1 MKAEPLAQQALLE
14 LQAKDSA
21 LAHLTHRRGA
31 LPEHA
36 EIAAVDARIREL
48 DGRRIEVQT
57 RVSDLERAAAKA
69 DAEVELVKT
78 RRTRDEERLSS
89 GAVKN
94 PKDLTSLQSEL
105 EALARRIGTL
115 EDDEIEIMEQLE
127 VAQGELSELVTAL
140 EGENAT
146 RDTLIAARDE
156 KIAVLDAEAAEAAA
170 GREAVLP
177 KVPED
182 LLTLYKKVATT
193 QNGLGAAALRA
204 RRCEGCHLELNG
216 ADLRELQAEPED
228 AVLRCPE
235 CSRILV
241 RTSESSD

>member
-1 MKAEPLAQQALLE
+1 VKAEPVAQQALLE
-14 LQAKDSA
+14 LQEKDSA
-21 LAHLTHRRGA
+21 LAHLTHRRRA

-36 EIAAVDARIREL
+36 EIAAADARIREL
-48 DGRRIEVQT
+48 DARRIEVQT

-69 DAEVELVKT
+69 DSEVELVKS

-94 PKDLTSLQSEL
+94 PKDLSSLQSEL

-115 EDDEIEIMEQLE
+115 EDDELEIMEQLE
-127 VAQGELSELVTAL
+127 VAQAELAELVSAL
-140 EGENAT
+140 DSENAA
-146 RDTLIAARDE
+146 RDTLVSARDE
-156 KIAVLDAEAAEAAA
+156 KIAVLDADAAEASA
-170 GREAVLP
+170 GRETVLP
-177 KVPED
+177 RVPED
-182 LLTLYKKVATT
+182 LLALYRKVAAT

-216 ADLRELQAEPED
+216 ADLRELVAESAD
-228 AVLRCPE
+228 TVLRCPE

-241 RTSESSD
+241 RTSESGA